1 MKDELKIKTTAPV
14 RCGGKSLKL
23 DTELVVGQALK
34 LSEARSLVSRGKAS
48 WVSDEDEKKKGKSG
62 KTKSNATPKPE
73 NDEDG
78 TLSDSDNAGQKDES
92 GQGAVN
98 E

>member
-48 WVSDEDEKKKGKSG
+48 WVSDEDEKKGK
-62 KTKSNATPKPE
+62 KTNTPPKS
-73 NDEDG
+73 D
-78 TLSDSDNAGQKDES
+78 KDEG